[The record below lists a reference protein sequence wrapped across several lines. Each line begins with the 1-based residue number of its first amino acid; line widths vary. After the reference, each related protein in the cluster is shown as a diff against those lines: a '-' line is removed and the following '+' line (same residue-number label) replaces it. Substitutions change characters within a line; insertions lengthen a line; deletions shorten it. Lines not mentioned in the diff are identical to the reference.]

1 MISRSSTVAPATVT
15 FVDLDGN
22 VVGTE
27 TATYQAGATVRFV
40 YPGATVDAAGNAVD
54 WPGWM
59 FDGDVW
65 VHDPSDAHLR
75 DGLTVV
81 VEVNPTATGSVSYPD
96 ATAALRRCRRPV
108 PAERPTDP
116 VVRQGGAA
124 GDEVAT
130 GVHRPKGATA

>member
-1 MISRSSTVAPATVT
+1 MISRSSMAVPATVT

-27 TATYQAGATVRFV
+27 TATYEAGATVRFV
-40 YPGATVDAAGNAVD
+40 YPGAPVDAAGNAVD

-59 FDGDVW
+59 FDGNVW

-81 VEVNPTATGSVSYPD
+81 VEVNPTATGSVTLSGCHGG
-96 ATAALRRCRRPV
+96 LRRSGDRARR
-108 PAERPTDP
+108 R
-116 VVRQGGAA
+116 RQTRSSPRA
-124 GDEVAT
+124 GC
-130 GVHRPKGATA
+130 P